1 MRKFHLLFMA
11 LFIAGNSFGEAVAMV
26 SKSGKMEHVPL
37 HAVPLRLEDGSFVG
51 CAVAQSR
58 IADRDMT
65 NKRSDAFFEFNAI
78 LSRNEFFGGD
88 VRNEWNI
95 LVNVKRYE
103 HREVMSPA
111 YHIEDVVCGS
121 GAGKAMVFSD
131 AKGVTAFPKWL
142 SELTGKEFI
151 FASGAVSMGRY
162 FQLDDGREVAIRRY
176 ADKMRTIVLY
186 AVAVWTDGSGKLSV
200 YTAYQIVKD
209 GCMILEKPAFR
220 KVLDRK
226 DWCHCEKSVYE
237 YSTDDAIL
245 KVKSEDNDN
254 ISFSVLNETC
264 FAQFNIWKGLI
275 TTLDRQVQVLP

>member
-1 MRKFHLLFMA
+1 MRKFYLLSIA
-11 LFIAGNSFGEAVAMV
+11 LFIASNSFGEAVVMV
-26 SKSGKMEHVPL
+26 SKSGKMEHIPL
-37 HAVPLRLEDGSFVG
+37 HAVPLRLEGGSFVG
-51 CAVAQSR
+51 CVVAQSR
-58 IADRDMT
+58 IVNSDIT
-65 NKRSDAFFEFNAI
+65 NKRSDAFCEFNAI
-78 LSRNEFFGGD
+78 LSRNEFLGGD

-95 LVNVKRYE
+95 LVNVKHYE
-103 HREVMSPA
+103 HREVMSPT
-111 YHIEDVVCGS
+111 YYIEDVVCGS

-131 AKGVTAFPKWL
+131 AKCVSVFPKWL
-142 SELTGKEFI
+142 SELTSKEFI

-176 ADKMRTIVLY
+176 TDKMRTIVLY
-186 AVAVWTDGSGKLSV
+186 AIAVWTDGSGKLSI
-200 YTAYQIVKD
+200 YTAYQTFKD

-237 YSTDDAIL
+237 YPTDDAIL

-254 ISFSVLNETC
+254 ISFSVRNETC

>member
-1 MRKFHLLFMA
+1 MRKFYLLSIA
-11 LFIAGNSFGEAVAMV
+11 LFIASNSFGEAVVMV
-26 SKSGKMEHVPL
+26 SKSGKMEHIPL
-37 HAVPLRLEDGSFVG
+37 HAVPLRLEGGSFVG
-51 CAVAQSR
+51 CVVAQSR
-58 IADRDMT
+58 IVNSDIT
-65 NKRSDAFFEFNAI
+65 NKRSDAFCEFNAI

-95 LVNVKRYE
+95 LVNVKHYE
-103 HREVMSPA
+103 HREVMSPT
-111 YHIEDVVCGS
+111 YYIEDVVCGS

-131 AKGVTAFPKWL
+131 AKCVSVFPKWL
-142 SELTGKEFI
+142 SELTSKEFI

-176 ADKMRTIVLY
+176 TDKMRTIVLY
-186 AVAVWTDGSGKLSV
+186 AIAVWTDGSGKLSI
-200 YTAYQIVKD
+200 YTAYQTVKD

-237 YSTDDAIL
+237 YPTDDAIL

-254 ISFSVLNETC
+254 ISFSVRNETC